1 MTCNQEV
8 YIPIKQK
15 EGCELQKADSNA
27 GDNQQKNTI
36 NTKEGVIEPSNGR
49 TRMARPQ
56 AIGEICVRLKLI
68 TQDQLQQALEKQ
80 RQLNTK
86 ESLGDVLVNM
96 GLINEKDRVRC
107 LGEQWGVP
115 FIDLSEVEPEPEAI
129 KMVAQDIARR
139 QKVIPISLKTNKLT
153 LAMKNPLD
161 IFIIDEI
168 RLSTGVEVEP
178 MIATEEDIV
187 AAINRC
193 YRSEASVKAVVSEV
207 MRDLEGGEIDFTT
220 TETVREEDISIEQ
233 LKELSEE
240 APVIRL
246 ANLIISRGVT
256 DGASDIHI
264 EPTREAVRVRFR
276 IDGILHE
283 AMAAPKKVQASLI
296 SRIKIM
302 AEMDIAEKRA
312 PQDGRIGAVI
322 DGKPYDFRVSTLP
335 SVHGEKIV
343 MRILDKSSIS
353 VGLNKLGLL
362 PETLERFESLIMRT
376 YGIILVTGPTGSGK
390 STTLYSVLSKL
401 NSGEKNILTIE
412 DPVEYELAGIT
423 QTQINPRAGLTFAAG
438 LRTML
443 RQDPNIIMVG
453 EIRDAETAL
462 IATEAALTGHLV
474 LSTLHTNDAPGA
486 VTRLLDMGIE
496 PFLIASGVIGV
507 LAQRLVRCIC
517 PKCKEQYKPPLD
529 AVKRLGIP
537 IDENTTKVTFYRGRG
552 CDHCKG
558 TGYKGR
564 IGIYEL
570 MIVNDRIRDLV
581 LTRSSSHQLREA
593 AVQMGMKSLKDDA
606 MEKIL
611 LGTTSLEETMRVIY
625 SG

>member
-1 MTCNQEV
+1 
-8 YIPIKQK
+8 
-15 EGCELQKADSNA
+15 
-27 GDNQQKNTI
+27 
-36 NTKEGVIEPSNGR
+36 
-49 TRMARPQ
+49 MARPQ

-68 TQDQLQQALEKQ
+68 TQDQLEQALEKQ
-80 RQLNTK
+80 KQLKTQ

-96 GLINEKDRVRC
+96 GFIGERDRVRG

-115 FIDLSEVEPEPEAI
+115 YVDLNEIEFDADATKMISQEV
-129 KMVAQDIARR
+129 ARR
-139 QKVIPISLKTNKLT
+139 HKVIPTGKSNGKIR

-161 IFIIDEI
+161 IFVIDEI
-168 RLSTGVEVEP
+168 RLMTGVDVEP
-178 MIATEEDIV
+178 LIAHEEDIV
-187 AAINRC
+187 AAINRN
-193 YRSEASVKAVVSEV
+193 YHSEASVKQVVSEV
-207 MRDLEGGEIDFTT
+207 MRDIQGGEIDFTT
-220 TETVREEDISIEQ
+220 TEDQKEEDISIEQ

-246 ANLIISRGVT
+246 ANLIISRAVH

-264 EPTREAVRVRFR
+264 EPAREAVRVRFR
-276 IDGILHE
+276 VDGILNE

-312 PQDGRIGAVI
+312 PQDGRIGAMI
-322 DGKPYDFRVSTLP
+322 DGRQFDFRVSTLP

-343 MRILDKSSIS
+343 LRILDKSSIS
-353 VGLNKLGLL
+353 IGLNRLGLL
-362 PETLERFESLIMRT
+362 PETLEDFESLILRS

-412 DPVEYELAGIT
+412 DPVEYELAGVT
-423 QTQINPRAGLTFAAG
+423 QVQINNRAGLTFAAG

-443 RQDPNIIMVG
+443 RQDPNIVMVG
-453 EIRDAETAL
+453 EIRDAETAI

-486 VTRLLDMGIE
+486 VTRLIDMGIE
-496 PFLIASGVIGV
+496 PFLISSSVIGV

-517 PKCKEQYKPPLD
+517 TKCKEQYKPPLD
-529 AVKRLGIP
+529 AVKRLGLSL
-537 IDENTTKVTFYRGRG
+537 DDNATVTFYRGKG

-558 TGYKGR
+558 SGYKGR

-570 MIVNDRIRDLV
+570 MMVNDRIKDQIIQ
-581 LTRSSSHQLREA
+581 RSSSHIVRECAIEAGMKTLRE
-593 AVQMGMKSLKDDA
+593 DA
-606 MEKIL
+606 MQKIL
-611 LGTTSLEETMRVIY
+611 LGTTSLEEALRVIY